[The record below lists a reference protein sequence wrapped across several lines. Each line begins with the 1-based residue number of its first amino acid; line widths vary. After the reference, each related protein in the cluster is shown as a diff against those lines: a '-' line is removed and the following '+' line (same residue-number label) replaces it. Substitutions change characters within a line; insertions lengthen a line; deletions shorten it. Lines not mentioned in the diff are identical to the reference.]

1 MNIKTKNIIIIG
13 LIIFIIYIIISN
25 FKENFTTEEM
35 NKYPQ
40 MLKTNCIKSRN
51 IYNMLR
57 NKNKLKCNFNTKK
70 NILNDDIN
78 ITDTNITDTNIT
90 DTNITDTNKDTINNK
105 IRCSDDINKEIT
117 AKLDTESYCVLY
129 DKLVNKSNNS
139 NNLNNSDN
147 SNNSNNLST
156 QIFKTNEGPDFINSF
171 FIPAYDSNKISTY
184 LTYTF

>member
-13 LIIFIIYIIISN
+13 LIIFIIYIIIISN

-57 NKNKLKCNFNTKK
+57 NKNKLKCNFNTNK
-70 NILNDDIN
+70 NILNNDI
-78 ITDTNITDTNIT
+78 
-90 DTNITDTNKDTINNK
+90 NITDTNKDTINNK

-117 AKLDTESYCVLY
+117 AKLDTESHCVLY
-129 DKLVNKSNNS
+129 DKLVNKSNNSNNS

-184 LTYTF
+184 LSYTF